1 MRNRFECVRGIETYT
16 LDNNMIQENRPGL
29 ERYRPAVNIFSPVPE
44 RCVCCLMSRCSCRT
58 NAIFKSTYRFMYVTL
73 DHSGL
78 LGCDTLVGLIFSD
91 VYKVLIAFI
100 LKKDGAKYR

>member
-1 MRNRFECVRGIETYT
+1 M
-16 LDNNMIQENRPGL
+16 
-29 ERYRPAVNIFSPVPE
+29 
-44 RCVCCLMSRCSCRT
+44 
-58 NAIFKSTYRFMYVTL
+58 TL

-100 LKKDGAKYR
+100 LKKDAAKYRGRCRTYVLSKRREY